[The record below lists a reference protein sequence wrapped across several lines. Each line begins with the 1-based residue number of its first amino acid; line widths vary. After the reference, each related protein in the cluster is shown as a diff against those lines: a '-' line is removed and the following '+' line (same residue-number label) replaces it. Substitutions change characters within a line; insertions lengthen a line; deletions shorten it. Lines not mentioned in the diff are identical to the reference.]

1 MGSMSGASMT
11 DTEVSLRLALSTLLD
26 LAQERLEYLGQDPS
40 PCAEDADEAEAL
52 SEAIDAA
59 TLAMLSRS

>member
-40 PCAEDADEAEAL
+40 PCAEDAEAL